1 MIRIPIYFLLSF
13 LKQLIRVS
21 GIIVAIP
28 FGILSDYEVY
38 VVIPEKGVVSTF
50 NYVVRNS
57 LPVTSKVAS
66 KFFICYN
73 LYIDRFYVR

>member
-66 KFFICYN
+66 KFFIYYN